1 MSWAPGFVTPV
12 AAKTRPA
19 AGSSLM
25 ILACLLALLCMT
37 GCADKTKVPYGI
49 IPQDKMEKI
58 LWDMIEADQY
68 SNLYLIKDS
77 FHVTKDSVR
86 VPKDSIH
93 GTKDSFRVKKDSVRV
108 DVKLETLKLYQQIF
122 QLHQVSREDFE
133 KSFQYYIGRPD
144 LTRRLFDSAI
154 ALGNRERAS
163 TLSALGA
170 KKPPP
175 QVPAAQSFSPAVTR
189 PGGKI
194 PLLPPG
200 HQPLRPPVLYPSGLP
215 GQKRPGS
222 PAPGPSHA
230 LPGSPAHRTKDSAVR
245 KPPI

>member
-1 MSWAPGFVTPV
+1 MAARSVIPV
-12 AAKTRPA
+12 VVKTRSA
-19 AGSSLM
+19 AGLV
-25 ILACLLALLCMT
+25 ACLLALFCMA
-37 GCADKTKVPYGI
+37 GCAEKTKVPSGI
-49 IPQDKMEKI
+49 ISQDKMEKI

-86 VPKDSIH
+86 IPKDSIH
-93 GTKDSFRVKKDSVRV
+93 GTKDSFRVKRDSVWV

-144 LTRRLFDSAI
+144 LTRHLFDSAI
-154 ALGNRERAS
+154 ALSNHERNS
-163 TLSALGA
+163 SLNALGA
-170 KKPPP
+170 KKSPP
-175 QVPAAQSFSPAVTR
+175 QAPGAAQSFSPATR

-194 PLLPPG
+194 PVLPPG

-215 GQKRPGS
+215 GQKRPGA
-222 PAPGPSHA
+222 PAPGPGHA
-230 LPGSPAHRTKDSAVR
+230 SPGSPAHRAKDSTVR